1 MDDCLMGLSLAEL
14 AQVLADAGEPAFRAK
29 QVYGWLQKGEDFA
42 GMRNLPAALRE
53 TGGGGLAATPTGR
66 RIAEGM

>member
-1 MDDCLMGLSLAEL
+1 ME
-14 AQVLADAGEPAFRAK
+14 
-29 QVYGWLQKGEDFA
+29 YFA
-42 GMRNLPAALRE
+42 GKDALPAALRE

>member
-42 GMRNLPAALRE
+42 GMRNLPAALR
-53 TGGGGLAATPTGR
+53 
-66 RIAEGM
+66 